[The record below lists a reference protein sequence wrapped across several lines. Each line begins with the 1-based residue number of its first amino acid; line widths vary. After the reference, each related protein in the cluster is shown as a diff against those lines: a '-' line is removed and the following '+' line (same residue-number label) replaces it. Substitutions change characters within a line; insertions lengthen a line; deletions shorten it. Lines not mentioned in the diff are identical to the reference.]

1 MNSHKTSPYASRRST
16 VAKIGIPKEILD
28 NEYRVAL
35 TQAGAKTLIAEGHT
49 VFVQKNAG
57 VGSGISDEEY
67 KLAGAAVLPDAAA
80 VFGESELILKV
91 KEPQD
96 SEIALLN
103 KQHLLFTYLHLAAK
117 PELALALAKTQ
128 ATCIGYETVQLDN
141 GQLPLL
147 TPMSEIAGRMAPQI
161 GARLLEKQNGGRGVI
176 LGGVPG
182 VARGEVLIIGG
193 GTVGTNAAKIALGMK
208 ARVTIFDLSLDRLRY
223 LDDIFGGHVT
233 TIYSIG
239 QYLENRLLG
248 ADLVIG
254 AVLVPGKQAPR
265 LVTKEMVKKMKPG
278 SVVIDVSVDQG
289 GCIETIH
296 TTTHSK
302 PTYVYEGVLHYG
314 VANMP
319 GAVPWTSTRALT
331 NATLPFV
338 QKLARLGFAATSDD
352 LALAR
357 GVNIHGGDIVHPGV
371 LEAVGTPVKQSR

>member
-1 MNSHKTSPYASRRST
+1 LGDSAL
-16 VAKIGIPKEILD
+16 AKIGVPKEILD
-28 NEYRVAL
+28 NENRVAL
-35 TQAGAKTLIAEGHT
+35 TQAGARMLVSQGHS
-49 VFVQKNAG
+49 VYVEKSAG
-57 VGSGISDEEY
+57 IGSDITDEEY
-67 KLAGAAVLPDAAA
+67 RLAGAKVLPDAAS
-80 VFGESELILKV
+80 VFSEAQVILKV

-96 SEIALLN
+96 NEIPLLN
-103 KQHLLFTYLHLAAK
+103 KKHVLFTYLHLAAK
-117 PELALALAKTQ
+117 PDLALALAKTG
-128 ATCIGYETVQLDN
+128 ATCIGYETVQTDN

-161 GARLLEKQNGGRGVI
+161 GASLLEKPHGGRGLL

-182 VARGEVLIIGG
+182 VARGEVIIIGG
-193 GTVGTNAAKIALGMK
+193 GTVGTNAAKIALGME

-233 TIYSIG
+233 TIYSIE
-239 QYLENRLLG
+239 QYLENRLRG

-254 AVLVPGKQAPR
+254 AVLVAGKQAPR
-265 LVTKEMVKKMKPG
+265 LVTAAMVKMMKPG
-278 SVVIDVSVDQG
+278 SVIIDVSVDQG

-302 PTYVYEGVLHYG
+302 PTYLYEGVVHYG

-338 QKLARLGFAATSDD
+338 LKLARSGYGATLDD
-352 LALAR
+352 PALAR
-357 GVNIHGGDIVHPGV
+357 GVNIHEGAIVHQGV
-371 LEAVGTPVKQSR
+371 LEALDTPIKSTH